1 MAYSRTLEL
10 QQHSNYTRTTTGLSL
25 SKFRNAGQT
34 CVCANRVYVENN
46 SLTSFLDVFLR
57 RLNEN
62 PDQLPF
68 DQPLI
73 SIAQKDR
80 VEKMVNDAL
89 SAGARVVWSYDNDG
103 DDDDD
108 AESYVRPRVMVDV
121 RSVVVP

>member
-1 MAYSRTLEL
+1 M
-10 QQHSNYTRTTTGLSL
+10 
-25 SKFRNAGQT
+25 
-34 CVCANRVYVENN
+34 
-46 SLTSFLDVFLR
+46 TSFLDVFLK

-108 AESYVRPRVMVDV
+108 DAESYVRPRVMVDV

>member
-1 MAYSRTLEL
+1 M
-10 QQHSNYTRTTTGLSL
+10 
-25 SKFRNAGQT
+25 
-34 CVCANRVYVENN
+34 
-46 SLTSFLDVFLR
+46 FLK

-89 SAGARVVWSYDNDG
+89 SAGARVVWSYDG
-103 DDDDD
+103 DDDD